1 MKLLKASIVLSVI
14 LTLNSCAKIYHTNDA
29 EYLAQIQETVAILP
43 PSVSIQ
49 AQMFVDAE
57 SMKERQNTMSLN
69 IQKEMHSWMLR
80 RKMQGKIFQEFM
92 DIETVN
98 AKLKKAGY
106 PDTPL
111 TQNELCEAL
120 GVDGVISSNFSL
132 TKPFSNIM
140 AIGIQ
145 QAGNGSQ
152 ITNQIHVTISIQ
164 DCEKQKMIWNY
175 NHQFNGTVGSTPGQ
189 LIENVMRNASRKMPF
204 VLDTK

>member
-1 MKLLKASIVLSVI
+1 MKLLKASIILTAI
-14 LTLNSCAKIYHTNDA
+14 LTLNSCAKIYHTDDA
-29 EYLAQIQETVAILP
+29 EYLAQTQETVAILP

-106 PDTPL
+106 WAKVL
-111 TQNELCEAL
+111 
-120 GVDGVISSNFSL
+120 
-132 TKPFSNIM
+132 
-140 AIGIQ
+140 
-145 QAGNGSQ
+145 
-152 ITNQIHVTISIQ
+152 
-164 DCEKQKMIWNY
+164 
-175 NHQFNGTVGSTPGQ
+175 
-189 LIENVMRNASRKMPF
+189 ASRNIS
-204 VLDTK
+204 

>member
-1 MKLLKASIVLSVI
+1 
-14 LTLNSCAKIYHTNDA
+14 
-29 EYLAQIQETVAILP
+29 
-43 PSVSIQ
+43 
-49 AQMFVDAE
+49 MFVDAE

-106 PDTPL
+106 PNTPL
-111 TQNELCEAL
+111 TQNELCESL

-132 TKPFSNIM
+132 TKPFGNIM
-140 AIGIQ
+140 AISMQ
-145 QAGNGSQ
+145 QAGAGSQ

-175 NHQFNGTVGSTPGQ
+175 NH
-189 LIENVMRNASRKMPF
+189 
-204 VLDTK
+204 